1 MKLSDIAKRVIRE
14 DTWGNN
20 PSASGGASPGKTPN
34 AVSPAPQPTSGE
46 KMYDVGKDFH
56 NFETTVE
63 REEEAASKNLQNAIN
78 QQLANKKVVARASK
92 GSVGQTE
99 QDYEINVISV
109 DVTYMSDKHYVI
121 LKGNDN
127 KDYYIN
133 TTFKVKVL
141 GPAEQKKSSQSKET
155 PEQKSVGQPTGQRQV
170 GGISYPQNMG
180 IGSNKAPGA

>member
-1 MKLSDIAKRVIRE
+1 MKLFDIAKQVIRE

-20 PSASGGASPGKTPN
+20 PSAAGGMSPGQAPN
-34 AVSPAPQPTSGE
+34 AKSPAPQPTGGE
-46 KMYDVGKDFH
+46 KLYDVGKDFH

-63 REEEAASKNLQNAIN
+63 REEEAASKNLQNTVK
-78 QQLANKKVVARASK
+78 QQLGNKKVVARASK

-99 QDYEINVISV
+99 QDYEIDVVSV

-121 LKGNDN
+121 LKGTDD

-141 GPAEQKKSSQSKET
+141 GAAEKKKPSSTPAPAAPGNVPVTGKKN
-155 PEQKSVGQPTGQRQV
+155 V
-170 GGISYPQNMG
+170 GGIAYPQTMG
-180 IGSNKAPGA
+180 MGTNPNSR